1 MLVDINDVRA
11 EIRNLERQDRKGL
24 RGEMNVHLRASYTG
38 ILVGYKKVE
47 QILDE
52 LEKAYRERESEC
64 VRGMKEVG
72 SEE

>member
-1 MLVDINDVRA
+1 MWVDIDDLRA

-52 LEKAYRERESEC
+52 MEENYQEK
-64 VRGMKEVG
+64 
-72 SEE
+72 EEEYSRNLMEEQQ